1 MLETLATFIQ
11 VVGINFH
18 YSSAWEI
25 KEGNKF
31 KSGGHLAM
39 AESEGK
45 ARSILL
51 QNSFC
56 DFRTVNDKPL
66 NWMDYGV
73 SSLHRTDL

>member
-1 MLETLATFIQ
+1 MLGTLATFIQ
-11 VVGINFH
+11 VVEIH
-18 YSSAWEI
+18 LVYSSAWEI
-25 KEGNKF
+25 KDGKKF

-56 DFRTVNDKPL
+56 DFKTVSDKPL
-66 NWMDYGV
+66 KWMDYRV
-73 SSLHRTDL
+73 SSQHWTDL

>member
-1 MLETLATFIQ
+1 MLATLATFIQ
-11 VVGINFH
+11 AVGINVH

-25 KEGNKF
+25 KEGKKF
-31 KSGGHLAM
+31 KSGGRLAM

-45 ARSILL
+45 ARAILL

-66 NWMDYGV
+66 NWIDYGV